1 VRRASLRI
9 RTDVADLTEGERGQV
24 EAAAQVLLA
33 TCPAGCVPCGSVIL
47 PGRPHLYLLK
57 WEGERFALEEVRG
70 D

>member
-1 VRRASLRI
+1 
-9 RTDVADLTEGERGQV
+9 V